1 MLYFIIIRVE
11 EGDFTEEM
19 SMDSDI
25 QIATLM
31 LDVARRSLLMRW
43 GHTSVADYIIGH
55 ITQRA
60 ALKRRGEPGPRARV
74 LRQKHNRT
82 SHLVCTSAQPL
93 IKHRTSQE
101 CEAGTD
107 QCLSGIAPSY
117 HHITLGLCYQIWLQE
132 LKLWDLKVPVY
143 KRAELGLKLKTTQL
157 QII

>member
-1 MLYFIIIRVE
+1 MCMYAYVHNYKNKMETNHSCFIFKFMLYFIIIRVE

-19 SMDSDI
+19 SMDGDI

-43 GHTSVADYIIGH
+43 GHTSVADYINGH
-55 ITQRA
+55 ITQRV
-60 ALKRRGEPGPRARV
+60 ALKRRGEPGQRARV

-107 QCLSGIAPSY
+107 QHLPTTTSHWVCTIKSGY
-117 HHITLGLCYQIWLQE
+117 
-132 LKLWDLKVPVY
+132 
-143 KRAELGLKLKTTQL
+143 RN
-157 QII
+157 

>member
-60 ALKRRGEPGPRARV
+60 ALKRRGEPGPRARAAKYLLDSRLGQGDLEWISTHQNV
-74 LRQKHNRT
+74 TKCLFLCGALQTH
-82 SHLVCTSAQPL
+82 PL
-93 IKHRTSQE
+93 
-101 CEAGTD
+101 C
-107 QCLSGIAPSY
+107 
-117 HHITLGLCYQIWLQE
+117 
-132 LKLWDLKVPVY
+132 
-143 KRAELGLKLKTTQL
+143 
-157 QII
+157 